1 MTTTATPRHKF
12 SVGPFQGWLVGSQV
26 WEVRDR
32 RTGEILDT
40 ARNMS
45 DCCRKAE
52 RLHNAETA
60 ALLEDF
66 NYVGSRHHY

>member
-1 MTTTATPRHKF
+1 MNATPRHKF
-12 SVGPFQGWLVGSQV
+12 SVGPFQGWLVGPQSWQ
-26 WEVRDR
+26 VRDK
-32 RTGEILDT
+32 RTGEIICT

-52 RLHNAETA
+52 SLHMQEHEA
-60 ALLEDF
+60 ALDDF